1 MTKYV
6 WCSNN
11 EKYYRSRKNKHNDS
25 ILSFAQSCIDKNI
38 YSYDKLEYEPNEN
51 GEWRYNATKRRI
63 KGAGYIDIDTTLNV
77 EPSAAELATIA
88 KMTAKVVEMFGIKP
102 VLAMLSFSNFGSS
115 DSEEAEKISSAIKL
129 LHKNNPDIIVDGP
142 IQSDFALNK
151 KC

>member
-51 GEWRYNATKRRI
+51 GFIWVPLRIRSDKIRPQYFNCMFYNGNYSMGHCFLWT
-63 KGAGYIDIDTTLNV
+63 
-77 EPSAAELATIA
+77 
-88 KMTAKVVEMFGIKP
+88 
-102 VLAMLSFSNFGSS
+102 
-115 DSEEAEKISSAIKL
+115 
-129 LHKNNPDIIVDGP
+129 
-142 IQSDFALNK
+142 
-151 KC
+151 